1 MEQRLEKIRLGI
13 NKLQDLRLA
22 VESENKKLKLEN
34 IALQE
39 KLEECEQSSALAADQ
54 NVLGN
59 IAGNSASDDIE
70 KKQMKLRI
78 NELVREVDK
87 CIALLN
93 Q

>member
-13 NKLQDLRLA
+13 KKLQELRLT

-34 IALQE
+34 VALQE
-39 KLEECEQSSALAADQ
+39 KLEECKKSKALVADQ

-59 IAGNSASDDIE
+59 IAGKSASDDIE